1 MERGRHVQA
10 RPETSFDGASETRAP
25 DFLSRVT
32 RCLSQDL
39 AEAGRLGEVAG
50 PMVLSRVSKRARA
63 RVVHALAGG
72 GEPGQALVEAAAAV
86 ELIHAASLLHDDVV
100 DGARE
105 RRGLPTAHVTWGPQ
119 LAVLAGDLCLTLAMR
134 RLSALGSAAVARAVV
149 VVDTMTR
156 GVADELLGRRDL
168 SLSLADWRNLA
179 DAKTGVLF
187 GFAAWLAYH
196 ARGLDAAAATADLA
210 LRHFG
215 VAFQAADDA
224 SDFDVATG
232 ETPLQDLVD
241 GVPNLVVLSACRRV
255 PGLSYS
261 LRAAWAAQATGSG
274 APRRPDWGALAQAL
288 VATGALADAHAL
300 ISDERRA
307 GQALLEAL
315 QDARGGEDR
324 QGVGE
329 VLRWA
334 AALAAVTSRP
344 VAPNRLTHDKE
355 ERPC

>member
-1 MERGRHVQA
+1 
-10 RPETSFDGASETRAP
+10 
-25 DFLSRVT
+25 
-32 RCLSQDL
+32 
-39 AEAGRLGEVAG
+39 
-50 PMVLSRVSKRARA
+50 
-63 RVVHALAGG
+63 
-72 GEPGQALVEAAAAV
+72 VEAAAAV

-105 RRGLPTAHVTWGPQ
+105 RRGLPTAHVVWGPQ

-134 RLSALGSAAVARAVV
+134 RLASLGPVAVDRAVN

-168 SLSLADWRNLA
+168 SISVADWRRLA

-196 ARGLDAAAATADLA
+196 ARGLDAAAETADVA

-224 SDFDVATG
+224 SDFDLATG

-241 GVPNLVVLSACRRV
+241 GVPNLVVLSASRRT
-255 PGLSYS
+255 PALAAD
-261 LRAAWAAQATGSG
+261 LRAAWAAPERT
-274 APRRPDWGALAQAL
+274 DWGGLAKTL

-300 ISDERRA
+300 IAEERRA

-324 QGVGE
+324 RGVGD
-329 VLRWA
+329 LLHWA
-334 AALAAVTSRP
+334 AALAAMATRAA
-344 VAPNRLTHDKE
+344 APASLAHDKAQH
-355 ERPC
+355 PC